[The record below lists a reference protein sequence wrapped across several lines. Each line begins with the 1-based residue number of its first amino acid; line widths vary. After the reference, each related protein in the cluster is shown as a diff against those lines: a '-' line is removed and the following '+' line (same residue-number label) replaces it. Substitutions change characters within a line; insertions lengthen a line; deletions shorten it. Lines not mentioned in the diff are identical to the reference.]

1 MLSRVARAACV
12 SRPTSILF
20 RCVTTSA
27 NKGAEKASAVASTE
41 QRRFPH
47 DAPERD
53 FVNFPPLRIPEE
65 AGKLRIGLVPD
76 NWFKAMYDKTGVT
89 GPYILFWG
97 AIATL
102 LSKEYLIYWVDSSH
116 HLIFLAFVIGV
127 SKAYGHKIGAAL
139 DKLADTENKSYSAG
153 LENASKVIDEKI
165 TKTEA
170 LQSLP
175 EANKII
181 HAAKR
186 ENIHLQL
193 ESAYR
198 QRLAQLFQEVKKRLD
213 YQAAIQNVY
222 KRLEREEAIN
232 YIIGQTQQAI
242 GPNQEKEA
250 FQSGISQLKLLSKK
264 YAGSI

>member
-1 MLSRVARAACV
+1 V
-12 SRPTSILF
+12 STS
-20 RCVTTSA
+20 
-27 NKGAEKASAVASTE
+27 EH
-41 QRRFPH
+41 RRYPH

-65 AGKLRIGLVPD
+65 GGKLRIGLVPD
-76 NWFKAMYDKTGVT
+76 DWFKAMYDKTGVT

-97 AIATL
+97 AVATV
-102 LSKEYLIYWVDSSH
+102 LSKEIFVFWVDSSH
-116 HLIFLAFVIGV
+116 HFIFLLMTVAV
-127 SKAYGHKIGAAL
+127 SKLYGHKLGALL
-139 DKLADTENKSYSAG
+139 DKLADAENKSYG
-153 LENASKVIDEKI
+153 VELENASKTIDEKI
-165 TKTEA
+165 TKAEA

-198 QRLAQLFQEVKKRLD
+198 QRLAQLYQEVKKRLD
-213 YQAAIQNVY
+213 YQTAIQNVY

-232 YIIGQTQQAI
+232 YIIGQANKSI

-250 FQSGISQLKLLSKK
+250 FQSGINQLKLLSKK